1 MKHVI
6 TIAGV
11 SRGNPGP
18 AACSFVAYDDVRRR
32 VAAGGWF
39 LGDATVNIAEFT
51 ALIWALKHALALH
64 VTEVVIQSDS
74 PLLAAYAKGQTPA
87 RAADLKLL
95 RAEIERLIAQFE
107 SYLFEL
113 IPRAANRETNNLAL
127 EALHK
132 QEPVGSFVVGLDS
145 QQETLF
151 SVREEAQTNIRV
163 EHGALDQRRFHTSRT
178 VDSSGTTAHEGDS
191 PRSYQPSYE
200 LTVKTKIDSFY
211 PQSLSEGAIGT
222 WNIEAH
228 IIGQELDQWGHM
240 VSFSVA
246 RLALIRASAVFSAA
260 EENAQDEMPEIP
272 SELKQIDTPR
282 SLEDMARIIAE
293 RMVYYLPDTVKVN
306 SVGLWSNH
314 IGVKMLYR
322 MP

>member
-18 AACSFVAYDDVRRR
+18 AACSFVAYDEVRRR

-95 RAEIERLIAQFE
+95 RSEIERLTVQFE
-107 SYLFEL
+107 SYSLEL
-113 IPRAANRETNNLAL
+113 IPRAANRETNDLAL

-151 SVREEAQTNIRV
+151 SVRDETQTNTRV
-163 EHGALDQRRFHTSRT
+163 EHGALDQRRFYTPRT
-178 VDSSGTTAHEGDS
+178 VAPSVASVYDCES
-191 PRSYQPSYE
+191 PISHHPSYE
-200 LTVKTKIDSFY
+200 LTVKTKIDSLY
-211 PQSLSEGAIGT
+211 PQSISEGVIGS

-228 IIGQELDQWGHM
+228 IVGQELDQWGHM
-240 VSFSVA
+240 ISFSEA

-260 EENAQDEMPEIP
+260 EEGSQDDTPEIP
-272 SELKQIDTPR
+272 SELRQMNTPR